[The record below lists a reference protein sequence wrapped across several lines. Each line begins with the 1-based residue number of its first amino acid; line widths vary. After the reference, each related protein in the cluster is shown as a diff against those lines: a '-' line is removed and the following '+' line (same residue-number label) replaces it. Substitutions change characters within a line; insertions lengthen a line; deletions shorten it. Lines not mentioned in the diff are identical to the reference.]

1 MKILIVKRDK
11 LGDMIVTTPML
22 RLLRTALPDAQIHLL
37 AAEYNLWVVDGNAR
51 CEQHELWRAQDWISR
66 AQGGGRRP

>member
-37 AAEYNLWVVDGNAR
+37 AAE
-51 CEQHELWRAQDWISR
+51 
-66 AQGGGRRP
+66 